1 MSGEQV
7 QDHVQHIVDQWS
19 QERPDLDASPILVI
33 GRLHRVGLALTT
45 ELVRVYSA
53 HGLGEGDFDVLATL
67 RRGGPPYELTPSD
80 LVEQTMV
87 TSGAVTKR
95 LDRLEGAGLVER
107 RVSGD
112 DRRSRIVALT
122 PAGLELTDRVVPEH
136 LANEARLLE
145 PLTAAERVTLA
156 RLLGKLGASLACDAL
171 PARAVTSQTITGT
184 GAPPGRPPDGHA

>member
-1 MSGEQV
+1 MSQEPLR
-7 QDHVQHIVDQWS
+7 DHVQHVVDQWAR
-19 QERPDLDASPILVI
+19 ERPDLDASPILVI
-33 GRLHRVGLALTT
+33 GRLHRVGLALTA
-45 ELVRVYSA
+45 ELVRVYGA

-67 RRGGPPYELTPSD
+67 RRGGPPYELTPTD

-95 LDRLEGAGLVER
+95 LDRLEAAGLVER
-107 RVSGD
+107 RVSGG

-145 PLTAAERVTLA
+145 PLTTAEQATLA
-156 RLLGKLGASLACDAL
+156 RLLGMLGASL
-171 PARAVTSQTITGT
+171 RV
-184 GAPPGRPPDGHA
+184 

>member
-1 MSGEQV
+1 MSARQV
-7 QDHVQHIVDQWS
+7 HDRDHVQHIVDQWAL
-19 QERPDLDASPILVI
+19 ERPDLDASPILVI

-122 PAGLELTDRVVPEH
+122 AAGLELTDRAVPEH
-136 LANEARLLE
+136 LTNEARLLE
-145 PLTAAERVTLA
+145 PLTAAERATLA
-156 RLLGKLGASLACDAL
+156 RLLGKLGASLG
-171 PARAVTSQTITGT
+171 V
-184 GAPPGRPPDGHA
+184 

>member
-1 MSGEQV
+1 MSAEPLH
-7 QDHVQHIVDQWS
+7 DHVQHVVDQWAR
-19 QERPDLDASPILVI
+19 ERPDLDASPILVI

-45 ELVRVYSA
+45 ELVRVYGA

-95 LDRLEGAGLVER
+95 LDRLEAAGLVER
-107 RVSGD
+107 RVSGG

-122 PAGLELTDRVVPEH
+122 PAGLELTDRAVPEH

-145 PLTAAERVTLA
+145 PLTTAERATLA
-156 RLLGKLGASLACDAL
+156 RLLGKLGASLG
-171 PARAVTSQTITGT
+171 V
-184 GAPPGRPPDGHA
+184 